1 MKNYTLV
8 IFGLLLF
15 SIGNLKAQTIPDS
28 EDFET
33 DWGIWVDGGGNTD
46 RLAASPPNS
55 NYSIEMAN
63 SSGASITSGA
73 FDLTNY
79 ISVDL
84 TFDFQYSGMGNNE
97 GFQLYYSNNNGS
109 SWTLVSNYYK
119 SAGGRDNGIKYTETA
134 SLTSAS
140 HSFSANYLFKFE
152 NKSNKNTEISYIDN
166 ISITGVQAEPE
177 IDVTGNGNSIAGDA
191 SNTPD
196 TSDDTD
202 FGDVYVGIGSSETY
216 TIDNSAGTGDL
227 NISSIVLSDA
237 TNYTVSGITLP
248 ATVSAGGSTTFVVT
262 INAGSTG
269 IKNSTVTINNDDA
282 DEGTY
287 VYNITANALTPQP
300 EIDVRGLGNSIVG
313 DGTNT
318 PLISDDT
325 NFGSTGVSVGSVTHT
340 FTIHNTGPIDLT
352 LDDPSP
358 YITIGG
364 AHPGDFTLDITGI
377 SQTISGGSSTTFDIT
392 FDPSALGTRTA
403 TVSIANND
411 TTGSEDPYVFNI
423 QGTGANSTFT
433 EVSIYINWPNR
444 SQQNRV
450 EIYSPSDELILT
462 IDNGFT
468 GNGNASYSTTVDL
481 SCLEDLSNYYYI
493 MYDTNSDG
501 WDGTDNIRIYPT
513 GGGADFV
520 NTNGDSATLAGVTG
534 YFNVSGATCGA
545 EIDVKGNLQSIIG
558 DGTNTP
564 NIFDHTHFGD
574 VQIVSETAV
583 RTFYLQNIGGSD
595 LNVSSIALTG
605 SANFTLQSA
614 PTTPLVLGV
623 FGSEAIQ
630 ITYST
635 TTETLDTATLTI
647 LSTGDSG
654 EETYTINLSAQG
666 SLIFFDSDN
675 DGVYDDAD
683 DDDDNDGI
691 TDSDEE
697 NYCRLASFASTT
709 DYKFLNETFGAGTTR
724 STAISTLYTATTN
737 YCIEDGDSGTSS
749 PCDAS
754 FDNINLQ
761 DGEYTVASFITTGV
775 NGETVGPTSD
785 AIAAWAWYAWGTI
798 EDHTPGDT
806 DGRMAIFNAS
816 YAPGVFYETEIKGT
830 LANVPVTYSFWVVNI
845 DNADDRF
852 IAQEGA
858 GSVPR
863 IQPNV
868 TVNFYTSD
876 RSTLIAT
883 FDTGDITRC
892 SGAINDPNDPAYDPS
907 DPSFNTCVTS
917 EWKQF
922 SQQLT
927 TSETS
932 FIVQFVNN
940 APGGGGNDLAIDDI
954 VISQT
959 LCDLDSDSIADVFDL
974 DSDNDGIPDVVEAGF
989 ASVSE
994 GEAQL
999 TSVAAWTDSNGNGMY
1014 DSADGISPLDSDGDG
1029 VPNYIDLDSDNDGIF
1044 DVDELGVT
1052 NSNDTLFQNGDGDI
1066 NGDGVGDGLET
1077 ETFREKDSDGD
1088 GTNEGYGDG
1097 ILDIYDF
1104 YENNTTYG
1112 DSYGNDS
1119 QGTGPLYALDSDSD
1133 GIPDYLDVMSDGST
1147 YDIAGTLYASLDGDN
1162 DGIID
1167 GVTDSERDGVLDAFD
1182 TDDAAFGSPRDLDRK
1197 LHLFFDGRNDYGEDT
1212 NVISS
1217 GPATMMAFIRS
1228 NGANTN
1234 GDDRIIMGQDDFYL
1248 RINNSDNTVSAII
1261 EGTTLT
1267 SSTAITNGR
1276 WTHIAVTTESGNSVL
1291 YINGVSEDTDSSG
1304 GITSAS
1310 NLMIGRSSANDKHY
1324 HGYIDELRVFDK
1336 ALTADEL
1343 RKMIYQELE
1352 DNGNARGAIIPL
1364 DITNYDSGTDTSTA
1378 LPWGNMRRY
1387 FRMDAYKDDIID
1399 DYATPS
1405 IDVGTGAK
1413 IYNTKIIDVQSA
1425 PMPFVTQQS
1434 GSLAAAL
1441 DIPTHGVHGND
1452 AINYDWSIIKI
1463 SHDDVTYNADQ
1474 KHVGVIVDE
1483 LDGSSNPIEFSIQND
1498 TELNVSWY
1506 LELNGFIDLDGESQ
1520 LVQGP
1525 DSSLS
1530 VGTNGKLEG
1539 DQQGTRDLFTYN
1551 YWCSPVGVSD
1561 PPADSNPNPNRFG
1574 FTLQDILNDGAIDT
1588 NPLAITFLGSGYNGS
1603 PGTPGTVAASIADY
1617 WVWKYANR
1625 IGDTYSQW
1633 QHMRSSGTIYA
1644 GEGFTMKGIENTS
1657 GSIGLEHNYV
1667 FNGKP
1672 NNGDITLT
1680 IAAGNDYL
1688 VGNPYPS
1695 AIDAN
1700 EFILDNIADN
1710 IDGNSGR
1717 NSVNVINGAL
1727 YFWEHFAS
1735 NTHVLKEYQGGYGVY
1750 TLMGGVQ
1757 AINNDSR
1764 INSSGSLTATK
1775 TPKRYIPVGQGFFVV
1790 ARNTGETGTV
1800 APVGGD
1806 IIFKNSQ
1813 RIFQKESGGSS
1824 TFMKSSNTK
1833 SKSTTTKTTIDERQ
1847 KLRLMFDSPKG
1858 YHRQLL
1864 AGVDKNASDDFDP
1877 GYDASLTEENKEDM
1891 FWTLSESKLVI
1902 QAVDN
1907 FNNQQVLPLGIKT
1920 NIDGLSS
1927 IKLDG
1932 LENIDSNTN
1941 VFVLD
1946 KEIDVYQNLKE
1957 GHYEVFLTA
1966 GEHLDRFE
1974 ITFENAPQ
1982 ASLSTED
1989 LENKNLNTYFSNE
2002 KQSFVLHNP
2011 DLKDIKSMEVYNIL
2025 GQSVYVFE
2033 KIKSDNYQ
2041 EFKTRNI
2048 NPGTY
2053 IIKVNTV
2060 DGTLSK
2066 KVLVQ

>member
-8 IFGLLLF
+8 IFVLLLCIASNNSF
-15 SIGNLKAQTIPDS
+15 AQGTLEVIGNSTLISNGDTTPTVSDDT
-28 EDFET
+28 DF
-33 DWGIWVDGGGNTD
+33 GSIVVG
-46 RLAASPPNS
+46 NS
-55 NYSIEMAN
+55 NAN
-63 SSGASITSGA
+63 SFQLDNITNGNSSKDLNNVTVTISGSSDFTPTTS
-73 FDLTNY
+73 TNY
-79 ISVDL
+79 GSIAGNNSSVFHTITFTPSSVGL
-84 TFDFQYSGMGNNE
+84 KTATVTVTFDNGTNSPYTFTIQGTGY
-97 GFQLYYSNNNGS
+97 QLY
-109 SWTLVSNYYK
+109 
-119 SAGGRDNGIKYTETA
+119 
-134 SLTSAS
+134 
-140 HSFSANYLFKFE
+140 
-152 NKSNKNTEISYIDN
+152 
-166 ISITGVQAEPE
+166 PE
-177 IDVTGNGNSIAGDA
+177 IDVLGNGNSIAGDNT
-191 SNTPD
+191 NTPAL
-196 TSDDTD
+196 SDDTD
-202 FGDVYVGIGSSETY
+202 FDDVYVGIGSSETY
-216 TIDNSAGTGDL
+216 TIDNSAGLADL
-227 NISSIVLSDA
+227 SVTSIVLSDA
-237 TNYTVSGITLP
+237 TNYAVSGITLP
-248 ATVSAGGSTTFVVT
+248 ATVSAGGSTTFTVT

-364 AHPGDFTLDITGI
+364 THSADFTLDITGI

-392 FDPSALGTRTA
+392 FDPTALGTRTA

-411 TTGSEDPYVFNI
+411 TTGSEDPYIFNI

-433 EVSIYINWPNR
+433 EVSVYVNWPSR

-468 GNGNASYSTTVDL
+468 GNGNAPYSTTVDL
-481 SCLEDLSNYYYI
+481 SCVEDLSNYYYI
-493 MYDTNSDG
+493 MYDTNSNG

-564 NIFDHTHFGD
+564 SIFDHTHFGD

-595 LNVSSIALTG
+595 LNVSSISLTG
-605 SANFTLQSA
+605 STKFSLQSA

-630 ITYST
+630 IAYST

-697 NYCRLASFASTT
+697 NNCRLAGFASTT
-709 DYKFLNETFGAGTTR
+709 DYKFLNETFGTGTTR

-749 PCDAS
+749 PCDSS
-754 FDNINLQ
+754 FDSTNLQ
-761 DGEYTVASFITTGV
+761 DGEYTVASFLTTGV
-775 NGETVGPTSD
+775 NGETIGPSGD
-785 AIAAWAWYAWGTI
+785 SVAAWAWYAWGTI

-1052 NSNDTLFQNGDGDI
+1052 NSNDALFQNGDGDI

-1104 YENNTTYG
+1104 YENNTSYG

-1119 QGTGPLYALDSDSD
+1119 QGTGPLYALDTD
-1133 GIPDYLDVMSDGST
+1133 GDGTPDYLDITSDGST
-1147 YDIAGTLYASLDGDN
+1147 FDIDGTLYASLDADN

-1167 GVTDSERDGVLDAFD
+1167 GGTDSERDGILDAFD
-1182 TDDAAFGSPRDLDRK
+1182 TDDTAFGSPRDLDRK

-1291 YINGVSEDTDSSG
+1291 YINGISEDTDSSG

-1352 DNGNARGAIIPL
+1352 DNGSARGAVIPL
-1364 DITNYDSGTDTSTA
+1364 DITDYDSGTDTATA
-1378 LPWGNMRRY
+1378 LPWSNMRRY

-1399 DYATPS
+1399 DYATS
-1405 IDVGTGAK
+1405 GIDVGTGAK

-1425 PMPFVTQQS
+1425 PVPFVTQQS
-1434 GSLAAAL
+1434 GSLATAL
-1441 DIPTHGVHGND
+1441 DIPAHGVHGND
-1452 AINYDWSIIKI
+1452 AVNYDWSIIKI
-1463 SHDDVTYNADQ
+1463 SHDDVTYNVDQ

-1530 VGTNGKLEG
+1530 VGTNGQLEG

-1551 YWCSPVGVSD
+1551 YWCSPVGVAD
-1561 PPADSNPNPNRFG
+1561 PPADSNPNPTRFG

-1603 PGTPGTVAASIADY
+1603 PGTPGSVAASIADY

-1625 IGDTYSQW
+1625 VGNTYSQW
-1633 QHMRSSGTIYA
+1633 QHMRSTGTIYA

-1672 NNGDITLT
+1672 NNGDITLS
-1680 IAAGNDYL
+1680 IASGNDYL

-1695 AIDAN
+1695 ALDAD
-1700 EFILDNIADN
+1700 EFILDNIAD
-1710 IDGNSGR
+1710 GSGR

-1735 NTHVLKEYQGGYGVY
+1735 NSHVLAEYQGGYGMY
-1750 TLMGGVQ
+1750 TLMGGTQ
-1757 AINNDSR
+1757 AINNDTR
-1764 INSSGSLTATK
+1764 INHLGVLTATK
-1775 TPKRYIPVGQGFFVV
+1775 TPKRYIPVGQGFFVF
-1790 ARNTGETGTV
+1790 ARNTGESNTV
-1800 APVGGD
+1800 NPVGGT
-1806 IIFKNSQ
+1806 ITFKNSQ

-1824 TFMKSSNTK
+1824 TFMKSADTK
-1833 SKSTTTKTTIDERQ
+1833 SKTTSSKSEIDERQ
-1847 KLRLMFDSPKG
+1847 KIRLMFDSPKG
-1858 YHRQLL
+1858 FHRQLL
-1864 AGVDKNASDDFDP
+1864 VGVDQNASSDFDP
-1877 GYDASLTEENKEDM
+1877 GYDADLFETNKEDM
-1891 FWTLSESKLVI
+1891 FWNLNGGKLVI

-1907 FNNQQVLPLGIKT
+1907 FDNQQILPLGIKT
-1920 NIDGLSS
+1920 NIDGLST
-1927 IKLDG
+1927 IKIDG
-1932 LENIDSNTN
+1932 LENIDINTN
-1941 VFVLD
+1941 VFVHD
-1946 KEIDVYQNLKE
+1946 KELDVYQNLKE
-1957 GHYEVFLTA
+1957 GNYEVFLTA
-1966 GEHLDRFE
+1966 GEHLNRFE
-1974 ITFENAPQ
+1974 ITFENASQP
-1982 ASLSTED
+1982 SLSAED

-2033 KIKSDNYQ
+2033 KIKSENYQ

-2053 IIKVNTV
+2053 IIKVNTI